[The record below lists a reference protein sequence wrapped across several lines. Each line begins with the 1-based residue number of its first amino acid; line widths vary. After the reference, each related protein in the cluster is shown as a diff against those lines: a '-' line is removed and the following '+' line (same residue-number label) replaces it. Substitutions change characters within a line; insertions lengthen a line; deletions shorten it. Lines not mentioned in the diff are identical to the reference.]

1 MSKPAKK
8 SSFLL
13 VFYLWSALF
22 SGTAV
27 AEIAPPTAVES
38 AETIA
43 IEPASDREIEN
54 RLRSILSELDGLDAI
69 EVQSK
74 AGVAELQGMVL
85 SQEQRDIA
93 VDLAAKVD
101 GVVQVSDKLAVSN
114 SVLDRLNP
122 LLTSVENLTQNTL
135 SLLPLLLIAVAVV
148 LLFRWVG
155 RFVSRREVLLRR
167 LSSNSFVQELLAQA
181 IRAGFTLLGLLVA
194 LEILDATALVGAVLG
209 TAGVVGIAMGFA
221 FRDTIENYIAGIL
234 LSIKRPFLPNE
245 HIQIDSFEGKVI
257 RLTSRA
263 TIIMNFDGNHIRI
276 PNATVFKSV
285 MLNFSRNSERRF
297 TFEVG
302 LGNDVDLMQATELA
316 RTTLLGM
323 KSVLDEPAPGF
334 NIMALGDSN
343 VVVKISAWI
352 DQRNFDFNKVRT
364 EAIRLIKRVFDDNDF
379 DMPEPIYRLKAA
391 GGPIVASVFE
401 TNERVQG
408 ESESPKQDG
417 SAVHLTDAVINE
429 VEASELQP
437 DKHIDEQIVKEQ
449 RQFEEGSTLTKEL
462 E

>member
-1 MSKPAKK
+1 MNKPTRKYA
-8 SSFLL
+8 FLFGL
-13 VFYLWSALF
+13 YLCF
-22 SGTAV
+22 VIFNGFAV
-27 AEIAPPTAVES
+27 

-43 IEPASDREIEN
+43 PTETELPESIAVEPANDREIEN
-54 RLRSILSELDGLDAI
+54 RLRSILSELDGFNAI
-69 EVQSK
+69 EIQSQ
-74 AGVAELQGMVL
+74 AGVAELQGTVL
-85 SQEQRDIA
+85 SQEQRDTA
-93 VDLAAKVD
+93 LDLAAKVD
-101 GVVQVSDKLAVSN
+101 GVVQVSDKLTVSY
-114 SVLDRLNP
+114 SVLDRLRP
-122 LLTSVENLTQNTL
+122 LLTSFEDFSRNAL
-135 SLLPLLLIAVAVV
+135 SLLPLIVVAIVIV
-148 LLFRWVG
+148 WLFRWVG
-155 RFVSRREVLLRR
+155 RFVSKREVLLRR
-167 LSSNSFVQELLAQA
+167 LSNNGFVRDLLAQA
-181 IRAGFTLLGLLVA
+181 IRAGFTVLGLLVA

-221 FRDTIENYIAGIL
+221 FRDTIENYIAGVL

-245 HIQIDSFEGKVI
+245 HIKIDTFEGKVI

-285 MLNFSRNSERRF
+285 MLNFSRNSQRRF

-316 RTTLLGM
+316 KSTLLSM
-323 KSVLDEPAPGF
+323 ESVLDEPAPGF
-334 NIMALGDSN
+334 NVRALGDSN
-343 VVVKISAWI
+343 VVVQLSAWI
-352 DQRNFDFNKVRT
+352 DQREFDFIKVRT

-391 GGPIVASVFE
+391 DGPILASVFKS
-401 TNERVQG
+401 NDAGQDQKPK
-408 ESESPKQDG
+408 PKQG
-417 SAVHLTDAVINE
+417 GKAVHLTAAVINE

-449 RQFEEGSTLTKEL
+449 QLFEEDSTLTNEL

>member
-54 RLRSILSELDGLDAI
+54 RLRNILSELDGLDAI